1 MPVMQFS
8 ERPYGNLAGFRFCS
22 NGRLVGFWRLAAIGI
37 AGGETRRQTFCYK
50 ETPKHLNLTWF
61 FRNAGIAAL
70 PPRTA
75 ITIISPAT
83 KRTHTVERILF
94 FRSACLLSSRS
105 STASFGRHSRRLTAR
120 RHIVGTSPR
129 GTGSRFHS

>member
-50 ETPKHLNLTWF
+50 ETPKHLNLTCF
-61 FRNAGIAAL
+61 GR
-70 PPRTA
+70 
-75 ITIISPAT
+75 
-83 KRTHTVERILF
+83 
-94 FRSACLLSSRS
+94 ACLRRGNPSRIRS
-105 STASFGRHSRRLTAR
+105 CRNDGFPDAGSTARAIPTIRL
-120 RHIVGTSPR
+120 G
-129 GTGSRFHS
+129 